1 MNITLIIVGIA
12 TFILNIPF
20 GYWRSNVRKFSPYW
34 FLAVHLPIP
43 FVVVMRI
50 FSGLGFKFITY
61 PVILGAYF
69 LGQFVGAKINRKDE
83 MQK

>member
-1 MNITLIIVGIA
+1 MLYLLALA
-12 TFILNIPF
+12 TFILNLPF
-20 GYWRSNVRKFSPYW
+20 GYWRAGVRKFSPYW

-43 FVVVMRI
+43 FVIVTRI

-69 LGQFVGAKINRKDE
+69 LGQFVGAKMNK
-83 MQK
+83 KVVSS